1 MLLIISIYIDTF
13 CVNEGDTCWRNQRL
27 LLYRNLWW
35 NVPQNLKK
43 KPHYFLR
50 VLHTEKMQKMR
61 LGFPVVKPYCDTVAS
76 SRFRSGIG
84 TLWHACSVV
93 SPQVLCPVVYG
104 MCLCRSS
111 ATKIVTPMRN
121 CWDGSLMAWCVRES
135 CIMTSMMPARWE
147 LTDNNNGDD
156 DNNNNNNRHVFA
168 LHSSK

>member
-1 MLLIISIYIDTF
+1 MINILFDAV
-13 CVNEGDTCWRNQRL
+13 CVNEDDRCWWNQIRI
-27 LLYRNLWW
+27 LYRN
-35 NVPQNLKK
+35 PDEIFLKFFWK
-43 KPHYFLR
+43 GHYFLR
-50 VLHTEKMQKMR
+50 VTYSTLKQ
-61 LGFPVVKPYCDTVAS
+61 
-76 SRFRSGIG
+76 SRKYPWIPCNQTILWYSGIG
-84 TLWHACSVV
+84 PTAVRFWYIVSVV
-93 SPQVLCPVVYG
+93 SPQDLCPVVYG